1 MIKFDIETS
10 KKKWLPIIE
19 NTLLNRGVE
28 YSKTL
33 IGDIAVYMEWCY
45 FNKKDNEPEDFLLQK
60 LKEIYDLIKSTNL
73 RIKVVGEWYNPITGS
88 IDIEL
93 EGGEFIQKNKM
104 TSKLTGDIYLKIF
117 PHEFLTFYKPDVI
130 RDWKLNTILNG

>member
-1 MIKFDIETS
+1 MITFDIEKS
-10 KKKWLPIIE
+10 KQKWVPVIE

-33 IGDIAVYMEWCY
+33 IGDIAVYMEWCSI
-45 FNKKDNEPEDFLLQK
+45 NREDEPDDFLVQK
-60 LKEIYDLIKSTNL
+60 LKDIYDLIKSSNL
-73 RIKVVGEWYNPITGS
+73 RIKTVGEWYNPITGA

>member
-1 MIKFDIETS
+1 MITFDIEKS
-10 KKKWLPIIE
+10 KKKWEPVIE

-28 YSKTL
+28 YSQTL
-33 IGDIAVYMEWCY
+33 IGDIAVYMEWCSI
-45 FNKKDNEPEDFLLQK
+45 NREDGPDDFLFQK
-60 LKEIYDLIKSTNL
+60 LRDIYDLIKSSNL
-73 RIKVVGEWYNPITGS
+73 RIKIVGEWYNSITGA

>member
-1 MIKFDIETS
+1 MITFDKE
-10 KKKWLPIIE
+10 KAEKKWNPIVE

-33 IGDIAVYMEWCY
+33 IGDIAVYMEWCSL
-45 FNKKDNEPEDFLLQK
+45 NKKDSDPEDFLLQK

-73 RIKVVGEWYNPITGS
+73 RIKIVGEWYNPITGS

-93 EGGEFIQKNKM
+93 KGGQFIQKNKM

-117 PHEFLTFYKPDVI
+117 SHEFLTFYKPDII
-130 RDWKLNTILNG
+130 RDCKLNTILNG

>member
-1 MIKFDIETS
+1 MIKFDFERAIN
-10 KKKWLPIIE
+10 KWKPVIE

-28 YSKTL
+28 YSQTL
-33 IGDIAVYMEWCY
+33 IGDIAVYMEWSY
-45 FNKKDNEPEDFLLQK
+45 LNKKYNETDDFLLQK
-60 LKEIYDLIKSTNL
+60 LKDIYDLIKSTNL
-73 RIKVVGEWYNPITGS
+73 RIKIVGEWYNPITGY

-117 PHEFLTFYKPDVI
+117 PHEFLTFHKPVII

>member
-1 MIKFDIETS
+1 MITFDIEKS
-10 KKKWLPIIE
+10 KKKWEPVIE

-28 YSKTL
+28 YSQTL
-33 IGDIAVYMEWCY
+33 IGDIAVYMEWCSI
-45 FNKKDNEPEDFLLQK
+45 NREDGPDDFLYQK
-60 LKEIYDLIKSTNL
+60 LRDICDLIKSTNL
-73 RIKVVGEWYNPITGS
+73 RIKIVGEWYNPITGS

>member
-1 MIKFDIETS
+1 MSLSI
-10 KKKWLPIIE
+10 
-19 NTLLNRGVE
+19 NN
-28 YSKTL
+28 
-33 IGDIAVYMEWCY
+33 
-45 FNKKDNEPEDFLLQK
+45 FLLQK
-60 LKEIYDLIKSTNL
+60 LRDIYELIKSTNL
-73 RIKVVGEWYNPITGS
+73 RIKVVGEWYNPITGA

-117 PHEFLTFYKPDVI
+117 THEFLTFYKPDVI

>member
-33 IGDIAVYMEWCY
+33 IGDIAVYMEWCSV
-45 FNKKDNEPEDFLLQK
+45 NKKDNDPDDFLLQK
-60 LKEIYDLIKSTNL
+60 LRDIYDLIKSTNL
-73 RIKVVGEWYNPITGS
+73 RIKVVGEWYNPITGA

-117 PHEFLTFYKPDVI
+117 THEFLTFYKPDVI

>member
-1 MIKFDIETS
+1 MITFDIEKS
-10 KKKWLPIIE
+10 KKMGISYRE
-19 NTLLNRGVE
+19 
-28 YSKTL
+28 
-33 IGDIAVYMEWCY
+33 
-45 FNKKDNEPEDFLLQK
+45 
-60 LKEIYDLIKSTNL
+60 
-73 RIKVVGEWYNPITGS
+73 
-88 IDIEL
+88 

>member
-1 MIKFDIETS
+1 MITFDIEKS
-10 KKKWLPIIE
+10 KKKWEPVIE
-19 NTLLNRGVE
+19 NTLLNRDVE
-28 YSKTL
+28 YSQTL
-33 IGDIAVYMEWCY
+33 IGDIAVYMEWCSI
-45 FNKKDNEPEDFLLQK
+45 NREDGPDDFLYQK
-60 LKEIYDLIKSTNL
+60 LRDICDLIKSSNL
-73 RIKVVGEWYNPITGS
+73 RIKIVGEWYNPITGA

-117 PHEFLTFYKPDVI
+117 PHEFLTFYKPDII

>member
-1 MIKFDIETS
+1 MIKFDIEKS

-28 YSKTL
+28 YSQTL
-33 IGDIAVYMEWCY
+33 VGDIAVYMEWCSV
-45 FNKKDNEPEDFLLQK
+45 NKKDNEPDDFLLQK
-60 LKEIYDLIKSTNL
+60 LRDIYDLIKSTNL
-73 RIKVVGEWYNPITGS
+73 RIKVVGEWYNPITGA

-117 PHEFLTFYKPDVI
+117 THEFLTFYKPDVI